1 MLTKKYMEEIDST
14 DLTYRYIIM
23 SMYSMRCSV
32 VTFKCFVGDSLHCP
46 PLDRPFKSRILAHYP
61 EKATGVPFDSNAV
74 SMVSCQTEVQGFY
87 TLRRHRAMHFFRA
100 RTVR

>member
-1 MLTKKYMEEIDST
+1 MEEIDSI

-23 SMYSMRCSV
+23 SMYSMRYSV
-32 VTFKCFVGDSLHCP
+32 VTFICFVGDSLHCP

-87 TLRRHRAMHFFRA
+87 TLRRHRAMHFFLA